1 VIPNAAQMM
10 DPEPHAQSKTV
21 NLRDFA
27 RTGKDARNR
36 VDSAPKDGDGRS
48 TGIVPSDGQR
58 ELLEVLEELRT
69 ADEQL
74 RRQNDELAQ
83 SRDQIDRERQKYY
96 ELFDFAPDAY
106 VVTDAHA
113 TIREANAAASQLLG
127 VPRQFLV
134 GKPIPLF
141 FDETARTSHR
151 HQLDQLCGISRIDDW
166 EITLRPR
173 SGATVPASVSIGRI
187 SGKDKSITGFR
198 WIIRDITK
206 QKRAEE
212 EARQLNRELELRV
225 SSRTTQLAA
234 ANRIKDELLLSER
247 KAREQAEISNRVKSD
262 FLALLSHEFR
272 TPLQAIF
279 GYTELLERE
288 IHGPLNELQQRDLK
302 RIQSSQQHLLGLINT
317 ILEFARLESGQP
329 LDIACLP
336 TVMNETLGSIEALVG
351 PHLEAKDLKYEYKC
365 AEPAVVAQ
373 ADPAKVQQVVL
384 NLLANAIKFT
394 DPGGSIRVECELEPD
409 EVAVNVI
416 DTGRGIPADK
426 LDAVFEPFV
435 QLKTGGAAPNG
446 TGLGLPISRRLAIA
460 MGGSLS
466 VMSELGKGSVFTLRL
481 PRADRPSRS
490 MSSS

>member
-1 VIPNAAQMM
+1 MI
-10 DPEPHAQSKTV
+10 DPEPQPQPTTA
-21 NLRDFA
+21 NLRDFS
-27 RTGKDARNR
+27 RKVKDARNR
-36 VDSAPKDGDGRS
+36 TDSAPKAADGSLADIS
-48 TGIVPSDGQR
+48 PASDRQV
-58 ELLEVLEELRT
+58 ELLEALEELSA

-74 RRQNDELAQ
+74 RRQNDELAL

-106 VVTDAHA
+106 VVTDANA

-127 VPRQFLV
+127 VPRQFLI
-134 GKPIPLF
+134 GKAIPLF
-141 FDETARTSHR
+141 FDEAARASHR

-166 EITLRPR
+166 EISLRSR

-206 QKRAEE
+206 QKRAEG

-225 SSRTTQLAA
+225 ASRTTQLAA

-247 KAREQAEISNRVKSD
+247 KAREQAEVSNRVKSD

-279 GYTELLERE
+279 GYTELLERQ

-317 ILEFARLESGQP
+317 ILEFAKLESGQP
-329 LDIACLP
+329 LDIASLP
-336 TVMNETLGSIEALVG
+336 TVMNETLSSIEALIG
-351 PHLEAKDLKYEYKC
+351 AHLDARELHYEYVC

-409 EVAVNVI
+409 EVAVHVT
-416 DTGRGIPADK
+416 DTGKGIPADK
-426 LDAVFEPFV
+426 LEAVFEPFV
-435 QLKTGGAAPNG
+435 QLKNDGATLNG
-446 TGLGLPISRRLAIA
+446 TGLGLPISRRLATA

-466 VMSELGKGSVFTLRL
+466 VESEVGKGSVFTLRL
-481 PRADRPSRS
+481 PRSDRPSRLATR
-490 MSSS
+490 